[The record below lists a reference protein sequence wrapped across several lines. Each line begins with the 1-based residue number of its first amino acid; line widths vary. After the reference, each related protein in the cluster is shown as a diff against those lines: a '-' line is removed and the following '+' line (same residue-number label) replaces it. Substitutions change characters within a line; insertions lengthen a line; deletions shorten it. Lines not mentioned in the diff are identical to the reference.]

1 MAPKLFTLS
10 EANALLPALVPV
22 VRELIEAQR
31 GLRAAEALLDGFR
44 TRATLEGGVVPDAG
58 LHQAKVDAERL
69 AEEIRSGVAE
79 VEARGCL
86 VKDLDRGLVDFLSIR
101 AGEQVYLCWRLG
113 ESSIGFW
120 HGLEEGF
127 AGRKPITTSD

>member
-1 MAPKLFTLS
+1 VAPKLFTLS
-10 EANALLPALVPV
+10 EANALLPRLTPVVQALVA
-22 VRELIEAQR
+22 AQR
-31 GLRAAEALLDGFR
+31 GLRAAEARLDSFR

-58 LHQAKVDAERL
+58 LRDARVEAERL

-79 VEARGCL
+79 VEAHGSL

-101 AGEQVYLCWRLG
+101 GGEQVYLCWRLG
-113 ESSIGFW
+113 ETSIAFW

-127 AGRKPITTSD
+127 AGRKPVSLDE